1 MLFFCG
7 GALWWHEKSGNGAFP
22 IMWFAVAQT
31 LALVITAGIV
41 YGTLLRR
48 SSLPF
53 KPDLL
58 LHLKSGWPVIRLLFR
73 KSLPFAIVIL
83 LMSAYTRLDG
93 VLLERLLP
101 DGGYHADIFAGSYRL
116 LDALNMFGYLF
127 ASLLLPMF
135 TRLLAEKT
143 PIRPLAVLSFK
154 LIWVGGFTACVAVFC
169 NSHDLIGL
177 MFRNKPD
184 IDYRTSVCNIL
195 IWCFL
200 SICVIYIFSTL
211 LTAGQRLKEMNR
223 IFISGL
229 VIDLTLNFLLIPPYK
244 AIGAAMAALSTQ
256 TFVAA
261 GMVWLCMRIY
271 GLKPGWR
278 GVGRLVLF
286 SGGLLTIS
294 QGIMMTSIVAWP
306 VKFAAILC
314 AGAIMALF
322 SGMLDWKAALKTIKA
337 R

>member
-1 MLFFCG
+1 
-7 GALWWHEKSGNGAFP
+7 
-22 IMWFAVAQT
+22 
-31 LALVITAGIV
+31 
-41 YGTLLRR
+41 
-48 SSLPF
+48 
-53 KPDLL
+53 
-58 LHLKSGWPVIRLLFR
+58 
-73 KSLPFAIVIL
+73 
-83 LMSAYTRLDG
+83 
-93 VLLERLLP
+93 
-101 DGGYHADIFAGSYRL
+101 
-116 LDALNMFGYLF
+116 
-127 ASLLLPMF
+127 
-135 TRLLAEKT
+135 
-143 PIRPLAVLSFK
+143 
-154 LIWVGGFTACVAVFC
+154 
-169 NSHDLIGL
+169 
-177 MFRNKPD
+177 
-184 IDYRTSVCNIL
+184 
-195 IWCFL
+195 
-200 SICVIYIFSTL
+200 VIYIFSTL

-294 QGIMMTSIVAWP
+294 QGIMMTSTVAWP